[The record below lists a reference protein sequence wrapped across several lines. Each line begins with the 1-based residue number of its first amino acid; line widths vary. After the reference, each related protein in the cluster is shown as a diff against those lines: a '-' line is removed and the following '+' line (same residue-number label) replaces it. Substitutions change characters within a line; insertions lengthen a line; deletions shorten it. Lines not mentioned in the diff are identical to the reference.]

1 MKKVFLTIDDAPSR
15 DFVKKVDFLK
25 DNKIPAIFFCLGK
38 LIKKNEDKL
47 VYAVKEGF
55 ILGNHSFSHKDFS
68 KISIKEVREEI
79 KKTDEIIEKIYKKA
93 KTKRNY
99 KFFRFPYGN
108 KGEKNKE
115 AIQKILKG
123 FGYKQPNFRGINY
136 DYWKKFGLGKDLDT
150 FWTFDIEEY
159 NLGWKEI
166 VKKINK
172 KNPKTGG
179 SLVDEKS
186 KDILLMHDHKQT
198 TELFFKVIE
207 ELRKR
212 KIKFDNIF

>member
-1 MKKVFLTIDDAPSR
+1 MKKVFLTIDDAPSE

-38 LIKKNEDKL
+38 LMKKNEDNL
-47 VYAVKEGF
+47 VYAIKKGF

-68 KISIKEVREEI
+68 KISIKEAKEQI

-93 KTKRNY
+93 KTKRNH

-108 KGEKNKE
+108 KGGENKE
-115 AIQKILKG
+115 IIQKILKG
-123 FGYKQPNFRGINY
+123 LGYKQPNFNGITY
-136 DYWKKFGLGKDLDT
+136 DYWKEFGLDKDLDT
-150 FWTFDIEEY
+150 FWNFDIEEY
-159 NLGWKEI
+159 NLDWKEI
-166 VKKINK
+166 IKKISEK
-172 KNPKTGG
+172 SPKMGG

-186 KDILLMHDHKQT
+186 KDILLMHDHKET

-207 ELRKR
+207 ELKKR
-212 KIKFDNIF
+212 GIKFENIS

>member
-1 MKKVFLTIDDAPSR
+1 MKKVFLTIDDTPSE

-38 LIKKNEDKL
+38 LMKNNENKL
-47 VYAVKEGF
+47 VYAVKKGF

-68 KISIKEVREEI
+68 KIPIKEAKEQI
-79 KKTDEIIEKIYKKA
+79 MKTDEIIEKIYKKA
-93 KTKRNY
+93 KIKRNH

-108 KGEKNKE
+108 KSGENKE
-115 AIQKILKG
+115 IIQKILKEL
-123 FGYKQPNFRGINY
+123 GYKQPNFKGITY
-136 DYWKKFGLGKDLDT
+136 DYWKEFGLDKDLDT
-150 FWTFDIEEY
+150 FWNFDIEEY

-166 VKKINK
+166 IKKISE
-172 KNPKTGG
+172 KNPKMGG

-186 KDILLMHDHKQT
+186 KDILLMHDHKET

-207 ELRKR
+207 ELKKR
-212 KIKFDNIF
+212 RIKFEKIS

>member
-1 MKKVFLTIDDAPSR
+1 MKKVFLTIDDAPSE

-25 DNKIPAIFFCLGK
+25 ENKISAIFFCLGK
-38 LIKKNEDKL
+38 LMKKNENKL
-47 VYAVKEGF
+47 VYAIKKGF

-68 KISIKEVREEI
+68 KISIKEAKEQI
-79 KKTDEIIEKIYKKA
+79 KKTDEMIEKIYKKA
-93 KTKRNY
+93 KTKRNH

-108 KGEKNKE
+108 KGGKNKE
-115 AIQKILKG
+115 IIQKILKEL
-123 FGYKQPNFRGINY
+123 GYKQPNFKGIKY
-136 DYWKKFGLGKDLDT
+136 DYWKEFDLDKDLDT

-166 VKKINK
+166 IKKINE
-172 KNPKTGG
+172 KNPKIGG

-198 TELFFKVIE
+198 TELFFSIVEK
-207 ELRKR
+207 LK
-212 KIKFDNIF
+212 KKGIKFEKIS